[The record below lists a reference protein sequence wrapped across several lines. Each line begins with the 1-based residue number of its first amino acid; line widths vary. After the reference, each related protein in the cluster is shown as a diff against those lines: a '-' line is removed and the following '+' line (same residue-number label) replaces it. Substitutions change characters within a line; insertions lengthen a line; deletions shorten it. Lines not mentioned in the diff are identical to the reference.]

1 MSKEKIKVIFLDRDG
16 VINEETGYTYKI
28 QDFKFIEGVFDSL
41 NTLKKIGYEFIVV
54 SNQSG
59 ISRKMYTLSEFHIL
73 NEWMLKTFNLN
84 EINIT
89 DVFICPHGPD
99 DNCGCRK
106 PKAGLFYKAFQKYD
120 INLDSSWMIGDSE
133 RDIIA
138 ANTAGIINTI
148 LVRSGHEINEDTT
161 KAKFIID
168 SVKNL
173 DQIITS

>member
-1 MSKEKIKVIFLDRDG
+1 MLKKQIKVIFLDRDG

-28 QDFKFIEGVFDSL
+28 KDFKFIEGIFDSL
-41 NTLKKIGYEFIVV
+41 NILKELEYEFIIV

-59 ISRKMYTLSEFHIL
+59 ISREMYTLSEFNIL
-73 NEWMLKTFNLN
+73 NEWMLKMFSLN
-84 EINIT
+84 EIKIT

-99 DNCGCRK
+99 DNCECRK
-106 PKAGLFYKAFQKYD
+106 PRAGLFYKAFQKYD
-120 INLDSSWMIGDSE
+120 INLDSSWMVGDSE
-133 RDIIA
+133 RDIKA
-138 ANTAGIINTI
+138 ANSAGIINTI
-148 LVRSGHEINEDTT
+148 LVRSGHAINEDTT